1 MIRLEMTNYNFIINR
16 EAAKMLALSSGI
28 INKYEYLK
36 GEGILPSNQ
45 IQTIEQAKFGK
56 AFEKQ
61 IKTIEDQQERQIKAI
76 EDNKNQLHNKKTIW

>member
-45 IQTIEQAKFGK
+45 RQTIEQAKFGK

-61 IKTIEDQQERQIKAI
+61 RKTIEDQQERQIKAI

>member
-16 EAAKMLALSSGI
+16 EAAKMLALSSVI

-61 IKTIEDQQERQIKAI
+61 TKTIEDQQERQIKAI
-76 EDNKNQLHNKKTIW
+76 EDNKNQLHNKKTI

>member
-36 GEGILPSNQ
+36 GEGILPSSQ
-45 IQTIEQAKFGK
+45 RQTIEQAKFGK

-61 IKTIEDQQERQIKAI
+61 TKTIEDQQERQIKAI

>member
-61 IKTIEDQQERQIKAI
+61 TKTIEDQQERQIKAI

>member
-61 IKTIEDQQERQIKAI
+61 TKTIEDQQERQIKAI
-76 EDNKNQLHNKKTIW
+76 EYNKNQLHNKKTI